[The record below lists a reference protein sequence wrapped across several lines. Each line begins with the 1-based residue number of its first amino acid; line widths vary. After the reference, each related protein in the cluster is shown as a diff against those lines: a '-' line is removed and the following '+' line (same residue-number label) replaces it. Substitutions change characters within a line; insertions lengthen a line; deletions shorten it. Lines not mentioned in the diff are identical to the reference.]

1 MLCACTAVLFIIIVL
16 AALYKNCVIVSPK
29 WIAATCEQPQTCE
42 RCGLTKGN
50 ILPHNLSKWIV
61 DKEPTCTTLGEKHCV
76 CSACGKTINIKIET
90 TGHSFGEWVTQTAA
104 TCSVTGERIQTCEK
118 CGYKNTESIPK
129 KEHTFVDDKITT
141 YATLYSQGQKTQ
153 KCTLCGTTVD
163 IAYNLSDTQKANI
176 NLVMNGIIYSH
187 PSKTVGDAFNAF
199 FLILSGM
206 RWKMV
211 NMCITADTVHMTENP
226 QQQ

>member
-50 ILPHNLSKWIV
+50 ILPHNLSEWIV
-61 DKEPTCTTLGEKHCV
+61 DKEPICTTLGEKHCV
-76 CSACGKTINIKIET
+76 CSACGKTINIK
-90 TGHSFGEWVTQTAA
+90 TAA

-118 CGYKNTESIPK
+118 CVYKNTESIPK

-141 YATLYSQGQKTQ
+141 YAHFILKGKKRKNALYAKQ
-153 KCTLCGTTVD
+153 
-163 IAYNLSDTQKANI
+163 
-176 NLVMNGIIYSH
+176 
-187 PSKTVGDAFNAF
+187 P
-199 FLILSGM
+199 LILL
-206 RWKMV
+206 
-211 NMCITADTVHMTENP
+211 ITF
-226 QQQ
+226 QIRKKKI